1 MNERLTIELEPQVMR
16 WLEGQA
22 AELSAELCKGDST
35 LPVDAVTAAGMVAAF
50 ANHQYSEWTGETSTI
65 EEDL

>member
-1 MNERLTIELEPQVMR
+1 MSECLTIGLEPQVMR

-22 AELSAELCKGDST
+22 AELSAELRKGDKT
-35 LPVDAVTAAGMVAAF
+35 LPVDAVTAAGMVEAF
-50 ANHQYSEWTGETSTI
+50 TNHQFTEWTGETSTI